1 MSLND
6 LGSRFFA
13 YVQLRKVSTVR
24 TGDLVRSLGLTEV
37 QERNLLSRLAR
48 QKLIVRISRGVYR
61 VPDRLPVGGAWTPGE
76 YALLADLMQEHGAAW
91 QLCGPNTF
99 NRYGF
104 SEQVPNRLCVY
115 NNRLSSRRV
124 VGSTEMLLVKVV
136 DDRLGDTESFTTPD
150 GVEVRCSSRLRTLV
164 DAVYDWNRFGTLPQA
179 YEWITAEIEARPE
192 AVKELVRLALKYGN
206 VGTRRRLGKC
216 LEDCGIETRQRNRLL
231 KSLPAT
237 TALIPMVPARPKHGT
252 VDRRWGVLDNRTKEE
267 Q

>member
-1 MSLND
+1 MPLND
-6 LGSRFFA
+6 LATRFFA

-24 TGDLVRSLGLTEV
+24 TGDVVRDLGLTEV

-48 QKLIVRISRGVYR
+48 QKLIVRISRGIYR

-76 YALLADLMQEHGAAW
+76 YTLLADLMREHGATW
-91 QLCGPNTF
+91 QLCGPNAF

-115 NNRLSSRRV
+115 NNRLSGQRT
-124 VGSTEMLLVKVV
+124 VGQTEMLLIKVA
-136 DDRLGDTESFTTPD
+136 DDRLGDTETFATPD
-150 GVEVRCSSRLRTLV
+150 GVDVQCSSRLRTLV
-164 DAVYDWNRFGTLPQA
+164 DAVYDWSRFGTLPQA
-179 YEWITAEIEARPE
+179 YGWIVAEIEARSE

-206 VGTRRRLGKC
+206 IGTRRRLGKC
-216 LEDCGIETRQRNRLL
+216 LEDYGVEPRQRNRLL

-237 TALIPMVPARPKHGT
+237 TSLIPMVPDRPKRGT
-252 VDRRWGVLDNRTKEE
+252 VDRHWGVLDNRIGEG